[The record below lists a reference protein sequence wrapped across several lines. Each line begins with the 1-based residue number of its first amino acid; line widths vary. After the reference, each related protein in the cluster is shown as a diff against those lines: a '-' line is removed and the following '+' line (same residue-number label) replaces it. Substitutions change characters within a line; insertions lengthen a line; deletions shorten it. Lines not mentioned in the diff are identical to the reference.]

1 MRTAEKQRAEK
12 LLEDAQIKL
21 SVVASDIFGVSGRQM
36 LAAMIAGERD
46 PKVLAQMARAAM
58 RGKITALQEAFT
70 GYFTDHH
77 AFLLARMLARVDAI
91 DADIAA
97 LDARIEEMAAPFT
110 AAASS
115 GWMRSP
121 ASTSPPHA

>member
-1 MRTAEKQRAEK
+1 
-12 LLEDAQIKL
+12 
-21 SVVASDIFGVSGRQM
+21 M

-70 GYFTDHH
+70 GFFTDHH
-77 AFLLARMLARVDAI
+77 AFLLQRMLARAGAI

-97 LDARIEEMAAPFT
+97 LTP
-110 AAASS
+110 
-115 GWMRSP
+115 RSR
-121 ASTSPPHA
+121 T